1 MSENA
6 YIKHGFDLQWFLQD
20 YWQKKPC
27 LIRQFSP
34 DFIDPLDEHDLAGL
48 AQEPE
53 VDSRVISHQTNGS
66 YQRVGSHQ
74 TKGSDQKTDSYEKAD
89 SNTVWE
95 LTQGPID
102 DFEPLCKGAWTL
114 LVQGVERYISEVD
127 ALAEQVKH
135 IGHWRMDDVMVSFS
149 NTNGGVGPH
158 LDQYDVFIVQG
169 KGQRRWQ
176 VGLPGTYESI
186 QPHALLSQI
195 TGFSPVIDEVLQSGD
210 AIYIPPKHPHNGV
223 ALSDCLNYS
232 IGFRAPTDVEL
243 LHGLIDEGEAMQVSQ
258 ERYADPEI
266 YQYRGQSTVA
276 AEVTE
281 HELTQLKA
289 NMIALLQSNQAE
301 HALMRYLSRQ
311 NLPDMRTELENEGD
325 HEPAYVI
332 DSVIDYIQ
340 QGGTFILAAGVK
352 PIYTEQTRQVFT
364 FFIDGQAFETP
375 TELRSAIEQII
386 HNKAEAKELI
396 NTLTEPQQQA
406 FVGVL
411 TDLLNQ
417 GYLECCDI

>member
-1 MSENA
+1 
-6 YIKHGFDLQWFLQD
+6 
-20 YWQKKPC
+20 
-27 LIRQFSP
+27 
-34 DFIDPLDEHDLAGL
+34 
-48 AQEPE
+48 
-53 VDSRVISHQTNGS
+53 
-66 YQRVGSHQ
+66 
-74 TKGSDQKTDSYEKAD
+74 
-89 SNTVWE
+89 
-95 LTQGPID
+95 
-102 DFEPLCKGAWTL
+102 
-114 LVQGVERYISEVD
+114 
-127 ALAEQVKH
+127 
-135 IGHWRMDDVMVSFS
+135 
-149 NTNGGVGPH
+149 
-158 LDQYDVFIVQG
+158 
-169 KGQRRWQ
+169 
-176 VGLPGTYESI
+176 
-186 QPHALLSQI
+186 
-195 TGFSPVIDEVLQSGD
+195 
-210 AIYIPPKHPHNGV
+210 
-223 ALSDCLNYS
+223 
-232 IGFRAPTDVEL
+232 
-243 LHGLIDEGEAMQVSQ
+243 
-258 ERYADPEI
+258 
-266 YQYRGQSTVA
+266 
-276 AEVTE
+276 
-281 HELTQLKA
+281 
-289 NMIALLQSNQAE
+289 MIALLQSNQAE